1 MVSGVREITTMKMD
15 IEKFK
20 KVIRSEK
27 LPVVFSSHQF
37 IQEYC
42 NLFEEDYIRNLSPE
56 RGGYRKLHGPIGS
69 YLSTESASP
78 KRSENNKLR
87 WDVTR
92 SFAAAHL

>member
-1 MVSGVREITTMKMD
+1 MKMD

-27 LPVVFSSHQF
+27 LPVRFSSQQF

-69 YLSTESASP
+69 YLRRKEKEIGIRKINDIPDKNVKGNMTKCALWE
-78 KRSENNKLR
+78 KIN
-87 WDVTR
+87 
-92 SFAAAHL
+92 

>member
-1 MVSGVREITTMKMD
+1 MASQSIVG
-15 IEKFK
+15 EKSLAFAK
-20 KVIRSEK
+20 RTAR
-27 LPVVFSSHQF
+27 
-37 IQEYC
+37 C
-42 NLFEEDYIRNLSPE
+42 
-56 RGGYRKLHGPIGS
+56 YR